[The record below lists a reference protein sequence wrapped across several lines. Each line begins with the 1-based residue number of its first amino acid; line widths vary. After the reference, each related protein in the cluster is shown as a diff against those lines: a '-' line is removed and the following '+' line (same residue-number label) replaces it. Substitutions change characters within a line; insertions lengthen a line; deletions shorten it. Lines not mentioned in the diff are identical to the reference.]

1 MSENRMKAFVGH
13 YLTKLKTFFFSKN
26 VLSFLVFLVLS
37 FLFWFINTLDKERQ
51 VTLTIPVRY
60 NQLPHEMDITNAN
73 SSVVQVTVKDKGL
86 NLLNYSEATLS
97 PITIDL
103 NRNFYSRG
111 KIVVTNSE
119 LKAKLSVALLS
130 STSILSVKPDSLL
143 LVYERLS
150 AKKLPVQLEGK
161 IDLAQQYVLSDKIT
175 IVPDSI
181 LVYGSARDLA
191 RLNTVNTEPLQ
202 LKELDEDVEKT
213 LHLQRIPRIRF
224 SVNDVKVNIHTEMFT
239 EKELVFPVRVLNCP
253 PDLTIRTFPSQI
265 KLKFNVGLSHFKTV
279 SVDDV
284 TIEIDYQKILKNNT
298 GKQKINIKNNVS
310 YISNIRPEITDI
322 EYIIERK

>member
-1 MSENRMKAFVGH
+1 
-13 YLTKLKTFFFSKN
+13 
-26 VLSFLVFLVLS
+26 
-37 FLFWFINTLDKERQ
+37 
-51 VTLTIPVRY
+51 
-60 NQLPHEMDITNAN
+60 
-73 SSVVQVTVKDKGL
+73 
-86 NLLNYSEATLS
+86 
-97 PITIDL
+97 
-103 NRNFYSRG
+103 
-111 KIVVTNSE
+111 VVTNSE

-213 LHLQRIPRIRF
+213 LHLQRIPR
-224 SVNDVKVNIHTEMFT
+224 K
-239 EKELVFPVRVLNCP
+239 
-253 PDLTIRTFPSQI
+253 
-265 KLKFNVGLSHFKTV
+265 
-279 SVDDV
+279 
-284 TIEIDYQKILKNNT
+284 
-298 GKQKINIKNNVS
+298 
-310 YISNIRPEITDI
+310 
-322 EYIIERK
+322 